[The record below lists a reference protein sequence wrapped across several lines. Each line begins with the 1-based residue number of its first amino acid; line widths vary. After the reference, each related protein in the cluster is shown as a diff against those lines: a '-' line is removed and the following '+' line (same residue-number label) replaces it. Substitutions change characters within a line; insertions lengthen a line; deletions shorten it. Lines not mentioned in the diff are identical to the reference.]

1 MPRGARLAAVA
12 ALAAAALA
20 GADRASAQPPATER
34 RLRLAGE
41 ASGSYA
47 AQEDRGFFN
56 DAAYGE
62 IYARNTLRLAVLSLT
77 AEAALWP
84 RAALVLE
91 GRSEN
96 LDAPRLSALYLRWRP
111 FARWNADL
119 QLGRVPPVFGSF
131 ARRAY
136 ATSNPLIG
144 QPLAYQYLT
153 SLRPDAVPGSA
164 EGFRRTRGAG
174 WRPFYAFGSSE
185 QATGLPLSNGSLWD
199 TGATLRLG
207 DEPLSLALAL
217 TRGSLSRPRV
227 ADDNDALQ
235 LAGRIAWRPAFA
247 LRLGLSAARGRYV
260 DDLLYEQAPSLQL
273 PPDGSQTA
281 LGVDLEWA
289 GGAWLVRAEALTSS
303 WEVPAPFEAG
313 LDVRASTV
321 FVEARRSLGARFYV
335 AGRFERL
342 AFSRV
347 TGTSG
352 SFDWDAP
359 VTRVEAGLGW
369 KPLRHA
375 LFKLAYQY
383 DWRDGGRVHEQGF
396 VAGQV
401 LLWF

>member
-1 MPRGARLAAVA
+1 MRHARRLAAT
-12 ALAAAALA
+12 ALLATTAGAAAPRAAAQQA
-20 GADRASAQPPATER
+20 GEP
-34 RLRLAGE
+34 RLRFAGE

-47 AQEDRGFFN
+47 AQEDLGFFN
-56 DAAYGE
+56 DAAYGQS
-62 IYARNTLRLAVLSLT
+62 YARNTLRLAVLSLT
-77 AEAALWP
+77 AEATLWP

-96 LDAPRLSALYLRWRP
+96 LAAPRLSALYLRWRP
-111 FARWNADL
+111 LARWNADL

-136 ATSNPLIG
+136 ANSNPLVG

-164 EGFRRTRGAG
+164 FGFLRTRGAG
-174 WRPFYAFGSSE
+174 WRPFYPFGSSE
-185 QATGLPLSNGSLWD
+185 QNTGLPLSNGSLWD
-199 TGATLRLG
+199 TGASLRLG

-235 LAGRIAWRPAFA
+235 LAGRIGWRPAFG

-260 DDLLYEQAPSLQL
+260 DDLLYEQSPSVRL
-273 PPDGSQTA
+273 PPDGTQTA
-281 LGVDLEWA
+281 LGLDLEWA
-289 GGAWLVRAEALTSS
+289 GGPWLVRAEALTSS
-303 WEVPAPFEAG
+303 WEVPAPLEPG
-313 LDVRASTV
+313 LDVRASTA
-321 FVEARRSLGARFYV
+321 FVEARRALGPRLYA
-335 AGRFERL
+335 AGRLERL
-342 AFSRV
+342 SFSRV
-347 TGTSG
+347 TGTDG

-369 KPLRHA
+369 KPARHA
-375 LFKLAYQY
+375 LVKLAYQY
-383 DWRDGGRVHEQGF
+383 DWRDGGRVHQQGF
-396 VAGQV
+396 VVGQV

>member
-1 MPRGARLAAVA
+1 MPRVARLAAVA
-12 ALAAAALA
+12 ALAAVAFA
-20 GADRASAQPPATER
+20 GAERAAAQHPAAEP
-34 RLRLAGE
+34 RLRFAGE
-41 ASGSYA
+41 LSASYA
-47 AQEDRGFFN
+47 GPEDTGFFN
-56 DAAYGE
+56 DAAYGQS
-62 IYARNTLRLAVLSLT
+62 YARNTLRLAALSLT

-91 GRSEN
+91 GRCEN
-96 LDAPRLSALYLRWRP
+96 LDAPRLAALYLRWRP
-111 FARWNADL
+111 LARWNAGL

-136 ATSNPLIG
+136 ATSNPLVG

-174 WRPFYAFGSSE
+174 WRPFYAFGSSA
-185 QATGLPLSNGSLWD
+185 QNTGLPLSNGSLWD
-199 TGATLRLG
+199 TGATLRMG
-207 DEPLSLALAL
+207 EDPLSLALAV
-217 TRGSLSRPRV
+217 TRGSLSLPRV

-260 DDLLYEQAPSLQL
+260 DDVLYEETPSLQL
-273 PPDGSQTA
+273 PPAGSQTA

-289 GGAWLVRAEALTSS
+289 GGAWLVRVEALTSS

-313 LDVRASTV
+313 LGVRASTV
-321 FVEARRSLGARFYV
+321 FLEARRSLGARFYV
-335 AGRFERL
+335 AGRVERL

-347 TGTSG
+347 AGTSG

-359 VTRVEAGLGW
+359 VSRVEAGLGW
-369 KPLRHA
+369 KLLRHA
-375 LFKLAYQY
+375 LVKLAYQY
-383 DWRDGGRVHEQGF
+383 DWRDGGRVQEQGF
-396 VAGQV
+396 VVGQA